1 MEWSHD
7 IGWHRILE
15 TPKLKKPT
23 LRKEGS
29 ERSVCQMISV
39 SGHSTHQAL
48 QSWELCANICAAKRP
63 TFSGLQIKPQNRGW
77 WVGCWCVDGCHQT
90 WQAQA
95 GSLPLHFSPYNPQFL
110 MYVSDCAK
118 VSVVGSSYNL
128 IACGINHLR
137 NNPAIA
143 CWSRRTTWLGQK
155 KLAAK
160 VRTRRWF
167 PRFER
172 NRIQVWKNTACQ
184 EIFWQTWTVATKS
197 CGVAP
202 KSGLN
207 WSLLT
212 WLHLGLQR
220 FPVTLRK
227 LRRPHTIWRARNH
240 WEPQFR
246 H

>member
-1 MEWSHD
+1 MNGM
-7 IGWHRILE
+7 IAWHRMTQNIGNTQTQE
-15 TPKLKKPT
+15 TT

-39 SGHSTHQAL
+39 AAIAPHQAL

-172 NRIQVWKNTACQ
+172 NHPSLK
-184 EIFWQTWTVATKS
+184 EH
-197 CGVAP
+197 GV
-202 KSGLN
+202 SRN
-207 WSLLT
+207 LLT
-212 WLHLGLQR
+212 NLNSCNKILWCGTPMAGR
-220 FPVTLRK
+220 
-227 LRRPHTIWRARNH
+227 
-240 WEPQFR
+240 
-246 H
+246 